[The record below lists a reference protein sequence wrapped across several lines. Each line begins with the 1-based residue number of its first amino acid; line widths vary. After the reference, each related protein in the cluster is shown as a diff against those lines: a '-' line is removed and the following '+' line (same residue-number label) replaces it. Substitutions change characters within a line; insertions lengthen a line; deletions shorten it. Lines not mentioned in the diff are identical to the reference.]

1 MIEVDGYSIEGF
13 LKVKCT
19 GSVNK
24 LRAEFAVL
32 LFSLLKRG
40 VFGDCYSE
48 ANENLT
54 NIGSIISNASFDED
68 LDEDEFISRVLTT
81 ALKTDSD
88 LEIKRLEEVL
98 EKLKKGEMTKED
110 FEDVIKI
117 LASNKGGE

>member
-24 LRAEFAVL
+24 LRAEFSVL
-32 LFSLLKRG
+32 LFNLLKRG

-48 ANENLT
+48 ASENLN
-54 NIGSIISNASFDED
+54 NIVSIISNASFDED
-68 LDEDEFISRVLTT
+68 LDEDEFISRLLTT
-81 ALKTDSD
+81 AMKTDSE
-88 LEIKRLEEVL
+88 LEVKRLKEIL

-110 FEDVIKI
+110 FEDVINI

>member
-1 MIEVDGYSIEGF
+1 MIEVDGYTFEGF
-13 LKVKCT
+13 LKIKCN

-24 LRAEFAVL
+24 LRAEFSVL
-32 LFSLLKRG
+32 LFNLLKRG
-40 VFGDCYSE
+40 AFGDCYSE

-54 NIGSIISNASFDED
+54 NILTIITNASFDED

-81 ALKTDSD
+81 ALETDKD
-88 LEIKRLEEVL
+88 LEIKRLKEVL

-110 FEDVIKI
+110 FEDVINI